1 MKKIEGVLTCRKE
14 RPAGEEELGS
24 NLLLL
29 ESRGDNDQTA
39 RKGEAS
45 TTEWSKEQM
54 DRVASSAATVEI
66 EL

>member
-1 MKKIEGVLTCRKE
+1 MLTCRKE
-14 RPAGEEELGS
+14 RPTGGGS

-29 ESRGDNDQTA
+29 ERRGVNGRTA